1 MAAEE
6 TVPDSGCSRITAGVD
21 RTLAEGS
28 ADVDVVIEYSLPAE
42 PADGPVPTAMSTR
55 CRGVVDF
62 GSDRATLTSDYT
74 SLMLDGSVRY
84 QAIPG
89 GRWTHQAGRA
99 GQWDSAHPRWA
110 LEVLR
115 AGCRSAEPVS
125 GPDVVAE
132 LDRDRAADLTPQGL
146 SPDWQTLRAST
157 TFDDAGRLHRVEITM
172 TGSARPDAWMSIAA
186 EFTGFNQAAAQI
198 DVPADS
204 VDLADY
210 LGPGSLGQ

>member
-1 MAAEE
+1 MAADE
-6 TVPDSGCSRITAGVD
+6 TVPEAGCSRIAAGVE

-28 ADVDVVIEYSLPAE
+28 ADVDVVIEYNLPAE
-42 PADGPVPTAMSTR
+42 PADGPLPSAMSTR

-110 LEVLR
+110 LEVLQ
-115 AGCRSAEPVS
+115 AGCRSAEPGS
-125 GPDVVAE
+125 GPDVVVE
-132 LDRDRAADLTPQGL
+132 LDRDRAADLTLPGL
-146 SPDWQTLRAST
+146 SPDWQTLRAIT
-157 TFDDAGRLHRVEITM
+157 AFDDAGRLRRVEVTM
-172 TGSARPDAWMSIAA
+172 TGSASPDAWMCITA
-186 EFTGFNQAAAQI
+186 EFTRFDQAEAQI
-198 DVPADS
+198 DVPAES
-204 VDLADY
+204 VDLAEY
-210 LGPGSLGQ
+210 LGPGSPG